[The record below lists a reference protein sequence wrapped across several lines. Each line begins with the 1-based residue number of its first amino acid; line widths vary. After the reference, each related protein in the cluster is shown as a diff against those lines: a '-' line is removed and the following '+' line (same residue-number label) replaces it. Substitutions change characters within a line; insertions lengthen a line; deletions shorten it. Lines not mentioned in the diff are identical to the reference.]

1 MEEVESYLGAEA
13 EMNTRKA
20 ILPGTSDTR
29 AENQKASGGFPG
41 CFSCGCVWLGNLLW
55 SDMRKAVT

>member
-13 EMNTRKA
+13 ETHTWKE

-29 AENQKASGGFPG
+29 AENQKASGGFPR
-41 CFSCGCVWLGNLLW
+41 CFSCGCVRLGNLLW
-55 SDMRKAVT
+55 SDVRKAVM

>member
-13 EMNTRKA
+13 EMKNTWKE

-29 AENQKASGGFPG
+29 AENQKASGDFPG
-41 CFSCGCVWLGNLLW
+41 CFFLRLCTV
-55 SDMRKAVT
+55 R